1 MKGGEK
7 EKVDIEKKMQAKLTK
22 SKNVKKRW
30 VGLMVNMEERW

>member
-22 SKNVKKRW
+22 SKKSKKEMGR
-30 VGLMVNMEERW
+30 VNG